1 MQKGLIL
8 SGVGYIPRTRA
19 SCNLTT
25 AHIIVRSL
33 IEDTLMTLR
42 PRYAYCVNNGST
54 WDSLWGE
61 VLISLGVPYTLVSP
75 FYASGT
81 GHHYIEDQQCID
93 RHRAHAQS
101 IVHIQEN
108 YSEDVYE
115 RRDKYIVDN
124 SEGIVCL
131 LQPDVT
137 TGTAHRV
144 SQLANQSQLPI
155 LQLWH
160 EYIALLAAPH

>member
-8 SGVGYIPRTRA
+8 SGVGYIPRTR
-19 SCNLTT
+19 SSGNRVLVNTIVQTVIERTLT
-25 AHIIVRSL
+25 L
-33 IEDTLMTLR
+33 LE
-42 PRYAYCVNNGST
+42 PRYAYCINNGSV
-54 WDSLWGE
+54 WDELWGE
-61 VLISLGVPYTLVSP
+61 ALICAGIPYTLVSP

-101 IVHIQEN
+101 IVHIQEY
-108 YSEDVYE
+108 YSEDVYK

-137 TGTAHRV
+137 SGTAYRV

-155 LQLWH
+155 SQLWP